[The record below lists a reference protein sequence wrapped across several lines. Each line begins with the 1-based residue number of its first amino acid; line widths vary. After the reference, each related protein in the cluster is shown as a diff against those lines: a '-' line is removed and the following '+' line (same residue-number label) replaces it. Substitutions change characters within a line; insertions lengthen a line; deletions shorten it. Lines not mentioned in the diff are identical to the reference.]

1 MGEATLSKSLIQ
13 FSIDGQSSFDLGQTM
28 VELMKIIFL
37 QKIPCRHCCTQCPQ
51 PCSRPLLTQASTRDS
66 WILMGKSRSV
76 SCGVTAPF
84 SWVLVHTWFC
94 FALQEFAFLVLWKFC
109 NQIPLASK
117 VRFPTGSQSLWQIPR
132 LGTLFWALELNNV
145 RISLV

>member
-1 MGEATLSKSLIQ
+1 MFRTLQQSTADPRLCQRLLDTHSKS
-13 FSIDGQSSFDLGQTM
+13 
-28 VELMKIIFL
+28 E
-37 QKIPCRHCCTQCPQ
+37 
-51 PCSRPLLTQASTRDS
+51 
-66 WILMGKSRSV
+66 SV

-117 VRFPTGSQSLWQIPR
+117 VKFPTGSQSLWQIPR
-132 LGTLFWALELNNV
+132 LGNLFWALELNNV